1 MGIFTPDVKTLREL
15 YTTELK
21 NALNMERQIVEKG
34 LPAMIEKSTSRELKT
49 AFQNHLEE
57 SKEHVSRLERIL
69 AAGNQVEHHEIA
81 VYGTLRNWAEVLG
94 EDEHAAVFER
104 TLEEEKNA
112 DALLTSLSEQINVAA
127 PVA

>member
-1 MGIFTPDVKTLREL
+1 LDENEGEANEGNCKVASALISEASSHISDAGDTAIRDV
-15 YTTELK
+15 
-21 NALNMERQIVEKG
+21 
-34 LPAMIEKSTSRELKT
+34 
-49 AFQNHLEE
+49 
-57 SKEHVSRLERIL
+57 IL
-69 AAGNQVEHHEIA
+69 IAAGNQVEHHEIA